1 MPVDSDD
8 LKDILLDTKIEIAK
22 SVLSYSSTPRTK
34 CLYKHVHIYCF
45 MRNSMAKKVSK
56 FTEKPIHDLR
66 GENKEGTSVEASE
79 LKAELEQVSQG
90 CYLHQRHL
98 LMVL

>member
-1 MPVDSDD
+1 MH
-8 LKDILLDTKIEIAK
+8 T
-22 SVLSYSSTPRTK
+22 
-34 CLYKHVHIYCF
+34 YCF
-45 MRNSMAKKVSK
+45 MRNSIAKKVSK

-79 LKAELEQVSQG
+79 LKAELEQVNQG